1 MEALIR
7 TYQLWVG
14 IQNHVLS
21 DTQPCPWIPNHW
33 LTSLCQSLHQLST
46 KLCYQSWTI
55 SPLRQGDH
63 FLMDDF
69 NNQDFPWHK
78 LEKLNACQM
87 YLQVTTLSEIMDH
100 MGTEILQQ
108 VLANRPN
115 EAPKGLTNIS
125 YSTLQWLIV
134 RCPSPT
140 CWHMWTSTIC
150 TLYMGSAKG
159 TRLTQAL
166 GPWLTSYA
174 NTCFWHWCLLDV
186 THLVYRHTPM
196 APM

>member
-7 TYQLWVG
+7 MYQLWAG

-33 LTSLCQSLHQLST
+33 LTSLRQSLHQLSA

-55 SPLRQGDH
+55 SPLRQGDC

-108 VLANRPN
+108 VLANWPN

-125 YSTLQWLIV
+125 YSTLQA
-134 RCPSPT
+134 S
-140 CWHMWTSTIC
+140 
-150 TLYMGSAKG
+150 G
-159 TRLTQAL
+159 
-166 GPWLTSYA
+166 
-174 NTCFWHWCLLDV
+174 
-186 THLVYRHTPM
+186 
-196 APM
+196 